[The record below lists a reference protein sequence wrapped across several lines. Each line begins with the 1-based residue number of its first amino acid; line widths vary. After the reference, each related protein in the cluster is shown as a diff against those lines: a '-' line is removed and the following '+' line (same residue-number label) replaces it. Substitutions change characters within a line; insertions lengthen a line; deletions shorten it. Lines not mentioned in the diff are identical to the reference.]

1 MNSNRTDELKSLLDR
16 FYDGMTTETEESRL
30 RELLADDGLPDYMA
44 ADKALLDAMAQD
56 TACDVPEGLESRLS
70 AAIDGWEEA
79 EKKRRRAGTRVRII
93 SMRRIASVAASVAV
107 VLAIGFGVNHY
118 GGSMEQPEMADTF
131 TDPNDAYMATEKALT
146 IFANAINRSMDGME
160 TAEYI
165 SDRALDKIKTN

>member
-79 EKKRRRAGTRVRII
+79 EKKRRRTGTRVRII

-107 VLAIGFGVNHY
+107 VLAIGFGMNHY
-118 GGSMEQPEMADTF
+118 SGSAEQPEMADTF
-131 TDPNDAYMATEKALT
+131 TDPNDAYMATEKALM
-146 IFANAINRSMDGME
+146 IFANAINRSVEGME
-160 TAEYI
+160 MAG
-165 SDRALDKIKTN
+165 SVSCDVFDKISNR